1 MRTLR
6 PEPLTP
12 AAFAPFG
19 DVIEL
24 AGARQI
30 PINAGTTLRFHDLAK
45 VDVLAEGGRT
55 LINLFRAQP
64 RDEPVRLSLM
74 ERHPLGS
81 QAFLPLAEA
90 PYLVV
95 VAQDD
100 HGRPGALR
108 AFVTN
113 GWQGVNYARD
123 VWHHPL
129 LALGRVRDFIVID
142 RGGAGVNL
150 DEWPLDEAVCVA
162 TDSFD
167 AAR

>member
-1 MRTLR
+1 MRTLH
-6 PEPLTP
+6 PEPLTA

-24 AGARQI
+24 AGARQM
-30 PINAGTTLRFHDLAK
+30 PINAGTTIRFHDLAQ

-81 QAFLPLAEA
+81 QAFLPLADT

-95 VAQDD
+95 VAEDD

-108 AFVTN
+108 AFVSS
-113 GWQGVNYARD
+113 GWQGVNYARN

-129 LALGRVRDFIVID
+129 LALGAVRDFIVVD

-150 DEWPLDEAVCVA
+150 EECPLEEAVCVA
-162 TDSFD
+162 TGPFD
-167 AAR
+167 TAR

>member
-6 PEPLTP
+6 PEPLTA

-24 AGARQI
+24 AGAQQM
-30 PINAGTTLRFHDLAK
+30 PINAGTTVRFHDLAK
-45 VDVLAEGGRT
+45 VDVGADGGRT

-64 RDEPVRLSLM
+64 REEPVRLTLM

-81 QAFLPLAEA
+81 QAFLPLVEA
-90 PYLVV
+90 PYYVV
-95 VAQDD
+95 VAEDD

-108 AFVTN
+108 AFVSS
-113 GWQGVNYARD
+113 GGQGVNYARN

-129 LALGRVRDFIVID
+129 LALGAVRDFIVVD

-150 DEWPLDEAVCVA
+150 EEHLLDEDVCIA
-162 TDSFD
+162 P
-167 AAR
+167 

>member
-6 PEPLTP
+6 PEPLTA

-24 AGARQI
+24 AGAQQM
-30 PINAGTTLRFHDLAK
+30 PINAGTTIRFHDLAQ
-45 VDVLAEGGRT
+45 VDVLSDGGRT

-64 RDEPVRLSLM
+64 REEPVRLSLM

-81 QAFLPLAEA
+81 QAFLPLADA
-90 PYLVV
+90 PYYVV
-95 VAQDD
+95 VAEDD
-100 HGRPGALR
+100 NGKPGELR
-108 AFVTN
+108 AFVSN
-113 GWQGVNYARD
+113 GWQGVNYAKN

-129 LALGRVRDFIVID
+129 LALGAVRDFVVVD

-150 DEWPLDEAVCVA
+150 EEHPLDEAVCIGA
-162 TDSFD
+162 
-167 AAR
+167 

>member
-1 MRTLR
+1 MRTLH
-6 PEPLTP
+6 PEPLTA

-24 AGARQI
+24 AGAKQM
-30 PINAGTTLRFHDLAK
+30 PINAGTTIRFHDLAA

-64 RDEPVRLSLM
+64 RDVPVRLSLM

-81 QAFLPLAEA
+81 QAFLPLGEA
-90 PYLVV
+90 PYYVV
-95 VAQDD
+95 VADD
-100 HGRPGALR
+100 DNGRPGALR
-108 AFVTN
+108 AFVSS
-113 GWQGVNYARD
+113 GWQGVNYAKN

-129 LALGRVRDFIVID
+129 LALGAVRDFVVVD

-150 DEWPLDEAVCVA
+150 EEHPLDEAVCIA
-162 TDSFD
+162 L
-167 AAR
+167 